1 MNRFT
6 AFFSETYSELVHKV
20 SWPSWEDLQE
30 SLVVV
35 SIATVILALIVWA
48 MNEISN
54 FAMSTFY
61 NLFQ

>member
-1 MNRFT
+1 MNRIS
-6 AFFSETYSELVHKV
+6 AFFTETYGELVHKV

-30 SLVVV
+30 SLIVV
-35 SIATVILALIVWA
+35 SIATVILALIVWG

-61 NLFQ
+61 HLFQ